1 MNIINGYSLNNKMNN
16 YSFKYNNRT
25 NENQITSLGKEIY
38 NLVESA
44 KIGGILVFFQS
55 YEYLEKCH
63 TIWLESK
70 ITQKFESIKKVLF
83 DSYNNRKYN
92 EDFIRENKKNNNLL
106 LFTVYRGRTSEGIN
120 FHDDEVRMVICIGI
134 PYPNLSDIRVIL
146 KKDYLDK
153 KSKIENNDF
162 NGWKWYKEEA
172 INAVNQSLGRLI
184 RHKEDYGIMICFG
197 NEFSQ
202 YGIKFSKWINDNISK
217 KSFIKLKENDRDYFE
232 GLKTFLNNL
241 KVKFPKKLIS
251 QEENNSNKY
260 TDSLNEI
267 EDYDFSDDN
276 NEIDDKDIE
285 KIWEKDKYN
294 IDEKYSYIKENDY
307 KSYDINQI
315 GNKRYREKDDSD
327 DNIDD

>member
-1 MNIINGYSLNNKMNN
+1 MNIINGYRLNNKMNN
-16 YSFKYNNRT
+16 YSFKYNNRN

-38 NLVESA
+38 NLVESV

-70 ITQKFESIKKVLF
+70 ITQKFESMKKVLF
-83 DSYNNRKYN
+83 DSFNNRKYN

-184 RHKEDYGIMICFG
+184 RHKNDYGIMICFG
-197 NEFSQ
+197 IEFSQ
-202 YGIKFSKWINDNISK
+202 YDIQFSKWINDNISQ
-217 KSFIKLKENDRDYFE
+217 KSYIRLKENDINYFN
-232 GLKTFLNNL
+232 GLNTFLTKLNN
-241 KVKFPKKLIS
+241 
-251 QEENNSNKY
+251 QEIINEYEHEYS
-260 TDSLNEI
+260 DSLNEI
-267 EDYDFSDDN
+267 GDYEF
-276 NEIDDKDIE
+276 IDDYNLMNDIYSEESWEKEKDIY
-285 KIWEKDKYN
+285 KYN
-294 IDEKYSYIKENDY
+294 IDEKYSNTKENDY
-307 KSYDINQI
+307 KNYGMNHI
-315 GNKRYREKDDSD
+315 GYKRYREKYDSD
-327 DNIDD
+327 DNSDY

>member
-1 MNIINGYSLNNKMNN
+1 MNIINGYRLNNKMNN
-16 YSFKYNNRT
+16 YSFKYNNRN

-38 NLVESA
+38 NLVESV

-70 ITQKFESIKKVLF
+70 ITQKFESMKKVLF

-184 RHKEDYGIMICFG
+184 RHKNDYGIMICFG
-197 NEFSQ
+197 IEFSQ
-202 YGIKFSKWINDNISK
+202 YDIQFSKWINDNISQ
-217 KSFIKLKENDRDYFE
+217 KSYIRLKENDINYFN
-232 GLKTFLNNL
+232 GLNTFLTKLNN
-241 KVKFPKKLIS
+241 
-251 QEENNSNKY
+251 QEIINEYEHEYS
-260 TDSLNEI
+260 DSLNEI
-267 EDYDFSDDN
+267 GDYEF
-276 NEIDDKDIE
+276 IDDYNLMNDIYNEESWEKEKDIY
-285 KIWEKDKYN
+285 KYN
-294 IDEKYSYIKENDY
+294 IDEKYSNTKENDY
-307 KSYDINQI
+307 KNYGMNHI
-315 GNKRYREKDDSD
+315 GYKRYREKYDSD
-327 DNIDD
+327 DNSDY